1 MKKLITTA
9 LLSTLAISPLAM
21 ASGTLDEAEKAIAA
35 GSDYGIT
42 HFRSVELDD
51 DNEME
56 VEGWIEDGWYVEIDF
71 DRNGNIE
78 KEKRQKRG
86 GQPWGISADDL
97 RGYLDVA
104 RDNGMTMLEEIDV
117 KSDGYVEVEGDDEGG
132 RELEIEFRLGEM
144 TPIQIDR
151 DN

>member
-21 ASGTLDEAEKAIAA
+21 ASGTFDEAEKALTA

-104 RDNGMTMLEEIDV
+104 RENGMTMLDEIEV
-117 KSDGYVEVEGDDEGG
+117 TSDGYVEVEGDEDRG
-132 RELEIEFRLGEM
+132 RELEIDFRIGDLS
-144 TPIQIDR
+144 PVKIDR